1 MNQITIASI
10 IVAGGLVVAA
20 FLATNGGTQ
29 NGSGVK
35 TFDIVMQNNQY
46 QPSEITA
53 NVGDRVVI
61 NFENK
66 DQVAHGVALTQ
77 FNATVPGGHIQPG
90 RTARMEFV
98 ADRVISTDAALCG
111 GPNPT
116 DKTDTHGEEL
126 IVNII

>member
-10 IVAGGLVVAA
+10 IVATGLVVAA
-20 FLATNGGTQ
+20 FLATNGGVQ

-53 NVGDRVVI
+53 NVGDRVII

-66 DQVAHGVALTQ
+66 DQVAHGVALAQ

-90 RTARMEFV
+90 RTARIEFV
-98 ADRVISTDAALCG
+98 ADRVVSTDAALCG

>member
-10 IVAGGLVVAA
+10 IVAGGLVVAG
-20 FLATNGGTQ
+20 FLASNGGAK
-29 NGSGVK
+29 NVSGVK
-35 TFDIVMQNNQY
+35 TFDIVMKNNQY

-66 DQVAHGVALTQ
+66 DQVAHGVALAQ

-98 ADRVISTDAALCG
+98 ADRVVSTDAAVCG
-111 GPNPT
+111 GSSPA
-116 DKTDTHGEEL
+116 DKTDAHGEEL

>member
-1 MNQITIASI
+1 MTQITIASI

-20 FLATNGGTQ
+20 FLATNGGVL
-29 NGSGVK
+29 NSSGVK

-53 NVGDRVVI
+53 NIGDRVVI

-66 DQVAHGVALTQ
+66 DQVAHGVALAQ

-98 ADRVISTDAALCG
+98 ADRVVSTDAALCG

-116 DKTDTHGEEL
+116 DKTDIHGEEL